1 MEISTTETVRFE
13 WRLMAEMR
21 KENPG
26 LTAPDL
32 AKALGR
38 NAVTVRAWM
47 RNPDYIR
54 YENGVIGRIIA
65 DSLPPSGR
73 AEATVKEVFQAHAA
87 DLQARLLDII
97 DETNDHKLQ
106 ASLIHDWLDRSGHAA
121 RQPAGQNGATLA
133 ISQDVLLALIT
144 RARESDLPVPLSSR
158 QDVVS
163 ST

>member
-1 MEISTTETVRFE
+1 MEHMTTGETVRFE

-26 LTAPDL
+26 LTAPEL

-47 RNPDYIR
+47 RNTDYVR

-65 DSLPPSGR
+65 DSLPPSSR
-73 AEATVKEVFQAHAA
+73 AEATVKEVFQSHAA
-87 DLQARLLDII
+87 DLQMRLLDII

-121 RQPAGQNGATLA
+121 RQPAGASGATLSV
-133 ISQDVLLALIT
+133 SQDVLLALIT
-144 RARESDLPVPLSSR
+144 RARESGLPVPLAN